1 MSSNIWTPDAL
12 RSSARAL
19 KGLCWRVVE
28 PQSKISTMKLSDT
41 LEEQSALE
49 NLIEET
55 KPAIPEECK
64 HLAFLLFTPFRYAPY
79 PFNSRFRRVGLSP
92 GVFYGSEQPE
102 TAVAEKAL
110 HRLLF
115 FLESPD
121 TPWPANPGEYTA
133 IAAQFGTRNAI
144 DLTQPPWR
152 AHRDRWIHPT
162 DYSACLDLSDGC
174 RLAGLDA
181 IRYESA
187 RDPASRA
194 NLALL
199 TCRIVARRDVVRRQS
214 WRLHFNRSGVRA
226 ICESPPKTI
235 RFDQMAFARD
245 PRIAGMSWDR

>member
-121 TPWPANPGEYTA
+121 TPWPA
-133 IAAQFGTRNAI
+133 
-144 DLTQPPWR
+144 
-152 AHRDRWIHPT
+152 
-162 DYSACLDLSDGC
+162 
-174 RLAGLDA
+174 
-181 IRYESA
+181 
-187 RDPASRA
+187 SR
-194 NLALL
+194 
-199 TCRIVARRDVVRRQS
+199 RV
-214 WRLHFNRSGVRA
+214 HGNRSPV
-226 ICESPPKTI
+226 CNS
-235 RFDQMAFARD
+235 QCH
-245 PRIAGMSWDR
+245 